1 MRGLSTGARAGTALA
16 ALVLVAGAT
25 TSTAATASGSP
36 TSNSTTLPGAL
47 GSVPPQTG
55 APASG
60 GVVSIAEPPGGG
72 PTYIFP
78 ITPAANLSV
87 TTADQFQY
95 YMWRPLWWSPKGV
108 APTIDYS
115 QSIGQPPVFTNANKT
130 VTVHMYPGWKWS
142 DGTPITSQDLAFD
155 YWLTEAAVKISPA
168 NDGDYTPGLYPD
180 NVTSVSTP
188 NSSTFV
194 INFNKSYNQNFVFLM
209 EIAAL
214 EPLPAQA
221 WSKTSL
227 TGSLIP
233 FDNLANAEAIY
244 KFLNKQS
251 DQLSTYGTNPLW
263 QVVDGPFKIQSFD
276 PATDANTLVA
286 NKAYTG
292 PFKPHLAGIDD
303 VAFTSVSAEFDQ
315 LLTGK
320 LDVGFVDFSDL
331 PQVHTLVSDGY
342 SVFGY
347 PDFGFSYVAYNFKD
361 PTGDFGKII
370 SQLYVRQALAH
381 LQDEAAEIQ
390 SRGIYD
396 GAAGQAYGPV
406 PAEPVSPFT
415 PANATTNPYPFSI
428 STAAKL
434 LSSHGW
440 KVVPNGTSTCV
451 KPGTAA
457 DECGAGIPAG
467 TPLSWDLYYANN
479 SPVTGAIDEAWASN
493 LSQVGISVK
502 LISKTFNYITGELST
517 VSSPANDKLWAMED
531 FGGFTDDYY
540 PTTNE
545 LFNTTGSFN
554 QGGFSDPQVDKD
566 IQNSEF
572 SLSNSA
578 VQTELALVTAQQP
591 GLFQPDEDRITAFK
605 DTLSGPAAS
614 FEDASQYQFSPEFWY
629 FKK

>member
-1 MRGLSTGARAGTALA
+1 
-16 ALVLVAGAT
+16 
-25 TSTAATASGSP
+25 
-36 TSNSTTLPGAL
+36 
-47 GSVPPQTG
+47 
-55 APASG
+55 
-60 GVVSIAEPPGGG
+60 
-72 PTYIFP
+72 
-78 ITPAANLSV
+78 
-87 TTADQFQY
+87 
-95 YMWRPLWWSPKGV
+95 MWRPLWWSPKGV